1 MYVAHI
7 AEEHWGGEGFSAYS
21 ARTRGINLSPTRF
34 LVLNGIGILLIIFGI
49 FMAHRF
55 SFQEWL
61 IVLFAAL
68 ALANGLSH
76 TVRTVRT
83 GEYNPGL
90 VTGLLDFVPIGGVTL
105 FLMNRFMSR
114 TRYWTA
120 LLVGLGIQVVVSILA
135 LRGGRL

>member
-7 AEEHWGGEGFSAYS
+7 AEEYWGGEGFSAYNL
-21 ARTRGINLSPTRF
+21 RTRGINLSPTRF
-34 LVLNGIGILLIIFGI
+34 LVWNGIGVLLIIFGI

-61 IVLFAAL
+61 VVLFATL

-76 TVRTVRT
+76 LVGSIRT

-90 VTGLLDFVPIGGVTL
+90 ITGILDFVPIGGVTL